1 MKAVLTVIGSDS
13 VGILAEVALT
23 CAELNINIE
32 EVTQS
37 ILAGTFAMIMVVDL
51 SRCTVDFDAA
61 QKRLDE
67 AGQKKGVEVKMTRR
81 ELYDSMHR
89 I

>member
-1 MKAVLTVIGSDS
+1 MKAVLTVVGSDS

-23 CAELNINIE
+23 CAKLEINIE

-51 SRCTVDFDAA
+51 AACTVEFEAA
-61 QKRLDE
+61 QKALSE
-67 AGQKKGVEVKMTRR
+67 AGERKGVEVKMTRR
-81 ELYDSMHR
+81 ELYDTMHR

>member
-1 MKAVLTVIGSDS
+1 MKAVLTVVGEDS

-23 CAELNINIE
+23 CAKLEINIE

-37 ILAGTFAMIMVVDL
+37 ILAGTFAMIMVVDI
-51 SRCTVDFDAA
+51 SACTVPFETAQSTLAA
-61 QKRLDE
+61 
-67 AGQKKGVEVKMTRR
+67 AGVRKGVEVKMTRR
-81 ELYDSMHR
+81 ELYDKMHR

>member
-1 MKAVLTVIGSDS
+1 MKAVLTVVGSDS

-23 CAELNINIE
+23 CAQLQINIE

-51 SRCTVDFDAA
+51 KACTVEFEEA
-61 QKRLDE
+61 QKALAE
-67 AGQKKGVEVKMTRR
+67 AGIRKGVEVKMTRR
-81 ELYDSMHR
+81 ELYDTMHR